1 MNFRGGIYIS
11 QVQSMELGPATI
23 MWAEHL
29 DLKAIKHFG
38 QSSKDELIL
47 QIRDSDN
54 YPSLIDGTD
63 NVWCLTFSIKQG
75 FILVN
80 IVES

>member
-1 MNFRGGIYIS
+1 MDFRGGTYVS
-11 QVQSMELGPATI
+11 QVQSMELYHATLL
-23 MWAEHL
+23 WAEHL
-29 DLKAIKHFG
+29 DLKEIKYLG
-38 QSSKDELIL
+38 PSSKDELIL

-54 YPSLIDGTD
+54 YPTLIDGMD